1 VDFGLPVAQNHYSLI
16 SQKAKVNMSVCI
28 GMPVYNDSAY
38 IEESIACLKRQSH
51 TDFVCLINDD
61 VSTDDTREV
70 VRRCIDGDE
79 RFVFICQEFNGGGL
93 NNEATLTQLQKTR
106 FRRKYT
112 FPFSGHDLVSDNYLE
127 DAVVFLEK
135 NPDYSISTGQMRS
148 FEGVT
153 ENARD
158 MPEASYEFFQ
168 TTGLLAFINSAFQL
182 VNCTVYNSVRRSD
195 FLFEKDVFPIWEP
208 MRGADHLIISW
219 MASYGRINV
228 SRQSAY
234 LRRMFPAEVDC
245 RPDMS
250 ARLMG
255 VSCVEPPS
263 QDLLSRAM
271 VNHYLRIFRIRF
283 AETMSAEES
292 GRFEQLIFD
301 SLYRR
306 FLFNLD

>member
-1 VDFGLPVAQNHYSLI
+1 
-16 SQKAKVNMSVCI
+16 MSVCI

-51 TDFVCLINDD
+51 ADFVCLINDD
-61 VSTDDTREV
+61 VSTDDTRKV

-79 RFVFICQEFNGGGL
+79 RFELICQEVNGGGL
-93 NNEATLTQLQKTR
+93 KNEATLTQLQKTR

-112 FPFSGHDLVSDNYLE
+112 FPFSGHDLVSDNYLA
-127 DAVVFLEK
+127 DAVAFLET
-135 NPDYSISTGQMRS
+135 NPDYSISTGQMRGFVGAIES
-148 FEGVT
+148 
-153 ENARD
+153 AYD
-158 MPEASYEFFQ
+158 MPEANYEFFQ
-168 TTGLLAFINSAFQL
+168 TRGLLAFINSAFQL
-182 VNCTVYNSVRRSD
+182 VNCTVFNSVCRSD
-195 FLFEKDVFPIWEP
+195 FLFAKDVFPIWEP
-208 MRGADHLIISW
+208 MRGFDHLVISW

-228 SRQSAY
+228 SNQSVY
-234 LRRMFPAEVDC
+234 LRRMFPVEADR

-255 VSCVEPPS
+255 VSCAEPPS

-271 VNHYLRIFRIRF
+271 VNNYLRIFRIRF

-292 GRFEQLIFD
+292 SRFEQLIFD

>member
-1 VDFGLPVAQNHYSLI
+1 
-16 SQKAKVNMSVCI
+16 MSVCI
-28 GMPVYNDSAY
+28 GMPVYNDSAS
-38 IEESIACLKRQSH
+38 IEDSIACLKRQLH

-61 VSTDDTREV
+61 VSTDDTREI
-70 VRRCIDGDE
+70 VRRCIEGDE
-79 RFVFICQEFNGGGL
+79 RFLLICQETNGGGL
-93 NNEATLTQLQKTR
+93 KNEATLTELQKTR

-112 FPFSGHDLVSDNYLE
+112 FPFSGHDLVSENYLQ
-127 DAVVFLEK
+127 DAVAFLEA
-135 NPDYSISTGQMRS
+135 NPDYSISTGQMRG
-148 FEGVT
+148 FVGAV
-153 ENARD
+153 ENAYE

-168 TTGLLAFINSAFQL
+168 TSGLLAFINSAFQL
-182 VNCTVYNSVRRSD
+182 VNCTVFNSVFRSD
-195 FLFEKDVFPIWEP
+195 FLFAKNVFPIWEP
-208 MRGADHLIISW
+208 MRGFDHLVISW
-219 MASYGRINV
+219 MASYGRIHV
-228 SRQSAY
+228 SSQSAY
-234 LRRMFPAEVDC
+234 LRRIFPVDADR

-283 AETMSAEES
+283 ADTMSAEES